1 MNILITGTSSGIGN
15 ALARAYLDRGHEV
28 YGLSRRKLPEM
39 DKLKGYHHLHQDLVG
54 FSAVPV
60 QLRKFLK
67 DVNKLD
73 IVILN
78 AGALPTIGDMQE
90 TELGKLKSLM
100 DINVWANKVLL
111 DTLFGEGKKIGQVI
125 AISSGAA
132 IKATRGW
139 NGYSISKA
147 ALNMLTGLYATEQ
160 PDTHFCAL
168 APGIIDTGMQ
178 AFISS
183 QPDDDRFPMLKRLK
197 NARGTDEMPSPEEA
211 SETLINSIE
220 KVKTLASGAFV
231 DVRDL

>member
-1 MNILITGTSSGIGN
+1 MHILITGTSSGIGN
-15 ALARAYLDRGHEV
+15 GLARAYLDKGHDV
-28 YGLSRRKLPEM
+28 YGISRRKVPE
-39 DKLKGYHHLHQDLVG
+39 LERIKGYHHLHQDLVD
-54 FSAVPV
+54 FYSVPIH
-60 QLRKFLK
+60 LSKFLK
-67 DVNKLD
+67 DVKKLD

-90 TELGKLKSLM
+90 TSLGELKSLM

-111 DTLFGEGKKIGQVI
+111 DTLFGEGKKVSQVI

-132 IKATRGW
+132 VKATRGW
-139 NGYSISKA
+139 NGYSITKA

-168 APGIIDTGMQ
+168 APGIIDTDMQ
-178 AFISS
+178 ALISS
-183 QPDDDRFPMLKRLK
+183 LPDDDRFPMLKRLK

>member
-1 MNILITGTSSGIGN
+1 MHILITGTSSGIGN
-15 ALARAYLDRGHEV
+15 GLARAYLDKGHDV
-28 YGLSRRKLPEM
+28 YGISRRKVP
-39 DKLKGYHHLHQDLVG
+39 KLETIKGYHHLHQDLVD
-54 FSAVPV
+54 FYSVP
-60 QLRKFLK
+60 LNLGEFLK
-67 DVNKLD
+67 EVKELD

-90 TELGKLKSLM
+90 TSLGELKSLM

-125 AISSGAA
+125 AVSSGAA
-132 IKATRGW
+132 VKATRGW
-139 NGYSISKA
+139 NGYSITKA

-168 APGIIDTGMQ
+168 APGIIDTDMQ
-178 AFISS
+178 ALISS
-183 QPDDDRFPMLKRLK
+183 LPDDDRFPMLKRLK

-211 SETLINSIE
+211 SEILINSIE